1 LPDSL
6 KVINK
11 TGKDPLQG
19 VTLERILTEL
29 HGRYGWETLAE
40 KVRIRCF
47 KENPSLMS
55 SLKFLRRTPWARA
68 KIERLYLKMI
78 RRHGASVIYNGI
90 KECFM
95 VKDLDPYL
103 KITSFIDYD
112 QPEVRA
118 FAERVCTT
126 VSDSNLKEKAVR
138 LYYAVR
144 DEIRYDPYDLQDSPD
159 ALKASTVIKKGSGYC
174 VAKAVVLAA
183 VGRQQG
189 IPSRLGF
196 ADVRNHLSTARLRQL
211 MGTDLFLYH
220 GYTEFFLDDK
230 WVKATP
236 AFNLSLCER
245 FQVKPLEFNGD
256 DDSIFHEFNA
266 VGQKHM
272 QYIHDH
278 GSFVDLPFEE
288 IFAVYRRQYPS
299 MFEELR
305 RTTAPDFHEEAG
317 RRRD

>member
-1 LPDSL
+1 M
-6 KVINK
+6 INEK
-11 TGKDPLQG
+11 GKDPLHG
-19 VTLERILTEL
+19 VTLERILNEL
-29 HGRYGWETLAE
+29 HGQYGWETLAE
-40 KVRIRCF
+40 KVHIRCF
-47 KENPSLMS
+47 KENPSLTS

-68 KIERLYLKMI
+68 KVERLYLKMI
-78 RRHGASVIYNGI
+78 RRAWRKVLHNGK
-90 KECFM
+90 KERGM
-95 VKDLDPYL
+95 DNELEPYL
-103 KITSFIDYD
+103 RITSFIDYD
-112 QPEVRA
+112 QPEVSE
-118 FAERVCTT
+118 FAERVCPKG
-126 VSDSNLKEKAVR
+126 SESNLKEKAVR

-159 ALKASTVIKKGSGYC
+159 ALKASAVIKKGSGYC

-196 ADVRNHLSTARLRQL
+196 ADVRNHLSTPRLRQL

-236 AFNLSLCER
+236 AFNLSLCQR
-245 FQVKPLEFNGD
+245 FQVKPLEFNGE

-266 VGQKHM
+266 EGRKHM

-278 GSFVDLPFEE
+278 GSFADLPFEE
-288 IFAVYRRQYPS
+288 MFAAYRKQYPA
-299 MFEELR
+299 MFEELQ
-305 RTTAPDFHEEAG
+305 RTPAADFHEEAE
-317 RRRD
+317 RRQD